1 MLSWLK
7 KAWAWLGMNGKWVL
21 LILGSALVAI
31 IGIGYYRNKRKIQK
45 LKNEIYILQ
54 SKLKIEKL
62 SVQHDIAIEELIKL
76 KEKEGPI
83 REELEKIETKL
94 KEKIPD
100 MTIEELAKKFREIK

>member
-7 KAWAWLGMNGKWVL
+7 KAWGWLGVNGKWVL
-21 LILGSALVAI
+21 LVLGSALVAI
-31 IGIGYYRNKRKIQK
+31 IGIGYYRNKKKIQK

-62 SVQHDIAIEELIKL
+62 SVKHDIAVEELVKL

-83 REELEKIETKL
+83 KEALEKIEKKL
-94 KEKIPD
+94 NEKVPD
-100 MTIEELAKKFREIK
+100 MTIEELAKKFREIR